1 MNVVYLRF
9 TNQLHNMPNY
19 FIIINIL
26 LLIGLITFIY
36 KWYTQRT
43 YNKQLFTR
51 AWNLELTLIHIYDDS
66 TDDVKKKILH
76 TLDNITPL

>member
-1 MNVVYLRF
+1 MLYLRF
-9 TNQLHNMPNY
+9 TNQFHDMLNY
-19 FIIINIL
+19 LIIINIL
-26 LLIGLITFIY
+26 LLLGLLVFVY

-51 AWNLELTLIHIYDDS
+51 AWDLELTLIHIYDDS
-66 TDDVKKKILH
+66 TDEVKKKILH